1 VISKEFPDSET
12 RPMTSSTPAIAVQN
26 LSYSY
31 RDRMALDGVS
41 FSVAEGE
48 IFGLLGPNGGGK
60 STLFRIL
67 STLLPIQQGA
77 VSIAGLDLI
86 KQQQSVRSI
95 LGVTFQS
102 PSLDRKLTVLENL
115 RHQGHL
121 YGIASYEL
129 ESRISSNL
137 SALGVADRSGQLVS
151 KLSGGL
157 QRRVEIAKALLHR
170 PRILLLDEPSTGLD
184 PGAIIELWGHLR
196 TLRQQMSLTIL
207 VSTHLLNEAEN
218 CDRLAILHLGKLV
231 ALDTPGAL
239 RSSVGGDCLTI
250 QSHDSASTANLAN
263 QIGSRFSV
271 PVVQVGDS
279 LRIER
284 ERGHDLLRDIMAEFG
299 SSITSITLG
308 KPTLSDVFVQR
319 TGQSLTAMELN

>member
-1 VISKEFPDSET
+1 V
-12 RPMTSSTPAIAVQN
+12 PAITVQN

-31 RDRMALDGVS
+31 RDRVALDVLS
-41 FSVAEGE
+41 FSVSEGE

-67 STLLPIQQGA
+67 STLLPVQQGI
-77 VSIAGLDLI
+77 VTISGFDLV
-86 KQQQSVRSI
+86 KQQRSVRRE

-121 YGIASYEL
+121 YGIPKAEL
-129 ESRISSNL
+129 QPQITANL
-137 SALGVADRSGQLVS
+137 KALGVSDRASQIVS

-184 PGAIIELWGHLR
+184 PGAVLELWGHLR
-196 TLRQQMSLTIL
+196 TLRQEMALTIL

-218 CDRLAILHLGKLV
+218 CDRLAILHLGRLV
-231 ALDTPGAL
+231 AVDTPGGL
-239 RSSVGGDCLTI
+239 RRSVGGDCLSI
-250 QSHDSASTANLAN
+250 QAHDPACLASLAS
-263 QIGSRFSV
+263 QIESRFSV
-271 PVVQVGDS
+271 SVTQVGE
-279 LRIER
+279 LLQIKR
-284 ERGHDLLRDIMAEFG
+284 ETGHDLLRDIMVEFG
-299 SSITSITLG
+299 SSITSVTLG

-319 TGQSLTAMELN
+319 TGHSLTAAE